1 LRLVRKGKGLCS
13 SLRPGSTL
21 SLVATNPNLMLQKK
35 FEKVVKEHFPAAL
48 DTRDTSIRYLGLLQ
62 NGHDIDISK
71 MLMATSLCSDD
82 INIPSTSF
90 FSVVW
95 GPFFLGGLGGL
106 PFAGITGLTAFAHHI
121 PDNGTALI
129 FYGPH
134 IGVTLE
140 NEVGKMY
147 RPRQENA
154 GACCGA
160 LMLALSRFQDDKYKP
175 EIKQDDYQQ
184 TYLESVLFPRRDEII
199 NDASPQRKIT
209 ECTFELID
217 EMLHKYLHEVKDEF
231 KVNKIALLGGI
242 VINTDFGVDDYFSVR
257 NFEVIQTRYL

>member
-1 LRLVRKGKGLCS
+1 
-13 SLRPGSTL
+13 
-21 SLVATNPNLMLQKK
+21 MLQKR
-35 FEKVVKEHFPAAL
+35 FETVVLDHFPDAL

-106 PFAGITGLTAFAHHI
+106 PYAGITGLTAFAHHI
-121 PDNGTALI
+121 PDNGTAFI

-140 NEVGKMY
+140 SEIGKMY
-147 RPRQENA
+147 RPRQAKA

-160 LMLALSRFQDDKYKP
+160 LMLALERFKDPAYSPQL
-175 EIKQDDYQQ
+175 KQDDYQQ
-184 TYLESVLFPRRDEII
+184 STLESLLYPHREEILD
-199 NDASPQRKIT
+199 DASPQRKIT

-217 EMLHKYLHEVKDEF
+217 QMLHEYLREVKDEF
-231 KVNKIALLGGI
+231 KVDKIGLLGGI
-242 VINTDFGVDDYFSVR
+242 VINTDFGIDDYFSVR
-257 NFEVIQTRYL
+257 NFEVIRTKYL